1 MQFKSLSKV
10 LRSPLAFSFS
20 TENKQSWQKLARV
33 ALFSAKK
40 YDIEY
45 FDKNN
50 AKLEGKNRLFIEY
63 HPEELN
69 SKTARFAQGFDT
81 VCAFV
86 NDHLDA
92 ACLTALKENGV
103 NLIAMRCAGFN
114 NVDMEKAISLN
125 MKVVRVPAYS
135 PYAVA
140 EHAMA
145 LFLAINRKIPKAT
158 TRTKEGNFSLD
169 GLTGFDFH
177 GKTVGIIGAG
187 KIGRVFASI
196 CKGFGLNIL
205 YYDVAE
211 NQEMNEIGGKL
222 VTLDKIYEESRLISL
237 HCPLTA
243 QTKHLINKD
252 SLAKM
257 KQYPI
262 IVNTG
267 RGALI
272 ESKAIVNALKKK
284 QISGLGMDVYE
295 QEEHIFFRD
304 LSGEVLG
311 DDVLARLLTF
321 PNVIVTAHQ
330 AFFTDEALNNICN
343 TTLNNIIEFK
353 KSGKTPN
360 EVPWKPK

>member
-1 MQFKSLSKV
+1 MQFRSLTRTLTSS
-10 LRSPLAFSFS
+10 LGFHFSS
-20 TENKQSWQKLARV
+20 DNKHWQKLARV

-40 YDIEY
+40 YDQEY

-50 AKLEGKNRLFIEY
+50 AKLDPKSRLLIEY
-63 HPEELN
+63 HPEELTAK
-69 SKTARFAQGFDT
+69 SARFAQGFDT

-86 NDHLDA
+86 NDRLDA

-114 NVDMEKAISLN
+114 NIDLEKAHSLGL
-125 MKVVRVPAYS
+125 KIVRVPAYS

-177 GKTVGIIGAG
+177 GKTVGIVGAG

-196 CKGFGLNIL
+196 CRGFGLNIL
-205 YYDVAE
+205 YYDIAE
-211 NQEMNEIGGKL
+211 NQEMNELGGKR
-222 VTLDKIYEESRLISL
+222 VTLDQIYEESKLISL

-243 QTKHLINKD
+243 ETKHLINKE
-252 SLAKM
+252 SLNKM
-257 KQYPI
+257 KQFPI

-272 ESKAIVNALKKK
+272 ESKAIVNALKKR
-284 QISGLGMDVYE
+284 QIAGLGMDVYE

-304 LSGEVLG
+304 LSGEALG

-343 TTLNNIIEFK
+343 TTLNNIVEYRRN
-353 KSGKTPN
+353 GKIVN
-360 EVPWKPK
+360 EVPYKPPQ

>member
-1 MQFKSLSKV
+1 MQVRNLTKAI
-10 LRSPLAFSFS
+10 RSPLSFSFS
-20 TENKQSWQKLARV
+20 ESKQWQKLSRV

-40 YDIEY
+40 YDIDY
-45 FDKNN
+45 FEKNN
-50 AKLEGKNRLFIEY
+50 AKLDSKSRLFFEY

-69 SKTARFAQGFDT
+69 VKSARFAQGFDT

-86 NDHLDA
+86 NDQLNA
-92 ACLTALKENGV
+92 ECLTALKENGV

-114 NVDMEKAISLN
+114 NVDLAKAHDLN
-125 MKVVRVPAYS
+125 LKLVRVPAYS

-145 LFLAINRKIPKAT
+145 LSLAINRKIPKAT

-187 KIGRVFASI
+187 KIGRVFAQI
-196 CKGFGLNIL
+196 CKGFGLKIL

-222 VTLDKIYEESRLISL
+222 ATLDQIYEESRLISL

-243 QTKHLINKD
+243 DTKHLINKD
-252 SLAKM
+252 SLSKM

-272 ESKAIVNALKKK
+272 EAKAIINALKKK

-343 TTLNNIIEFK
+343 TTLNNIIEYRRT
-353 KSGKTPN
+353 GKATN
-360 EVPWKPK
+360 EIPYKI